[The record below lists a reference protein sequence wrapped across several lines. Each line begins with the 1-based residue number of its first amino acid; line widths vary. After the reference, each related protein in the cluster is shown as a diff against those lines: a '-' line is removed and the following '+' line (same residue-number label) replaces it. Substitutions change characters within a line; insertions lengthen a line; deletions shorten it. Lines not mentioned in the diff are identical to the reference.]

1 MKKLLF
7 VLSLCA
13 SLFAN
18 EKVIKIGVTPYPT
31 AVILENVRDL
41 VENEGFKLEIIEF
54 DNYIVPNYALNDGE
68 LDANFTQSKPFL
80 DAFNK
85 ERGTKIAS
93 TGKIFVAPMAAYSS
107 IHKDIKDLPKNALIY
122 IPGDPISGNR
132 ALDLLEKHGVIGFSK
147 DLKSDLKSILDIT
160 ENPLN
165 VVIKEIEAPQLT
177 RTLKECDLAVINTNY
192 ALVAGLNPIR
202 DSLVHED
209 INSNYINVLAV
220 RMGDEDS
227 PKTKALLKA
236 MQSEK
241 MREFLNKN
249 FKDVL
254 LPSF

>member
-54 DNYIVPNYALNDGE
+54 DNYIIPNYALNDGE
-68 LDANFTQSKPFL
+68 LDANFTQNKPFI
-80 DAFNK
+80 DNFNK

-93 TGKIFVAPMAAYSS
+93 AGKIFLGPMAAYSNKF
-107 IHKDIKDLPKNALIY
+107 KDIKELPKNSLIY
-122 IPGDPISGNR
+122 IPSDPVSGTR
-132 ALDLLEKHGVIGFSK
+132 ALDLLEKSGIIGFK
-147 DLKSDLKSILDIT
+147 DSKSDFKSVLDIS

-177 RTLKECDLAVINTNY
+177 RTLKECELAVINTNY

-202 DSLVHED
+202 DSILHED
-209 INSNYINVLAV
+209 EHSDYASVLAV
-220 RMGDEDS
+220 RMGDENS
-227 PKTKALLKA
+227 PKTKVLLKA